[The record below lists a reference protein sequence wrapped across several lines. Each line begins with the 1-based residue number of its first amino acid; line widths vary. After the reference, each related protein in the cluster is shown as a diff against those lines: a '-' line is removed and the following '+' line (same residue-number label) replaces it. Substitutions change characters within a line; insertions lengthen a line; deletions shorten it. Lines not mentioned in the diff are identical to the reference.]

1 MKVHRTLVHRG
12 LSAQRESVF
21 HLSAAVSV
29 STLESIVLKKNS
41 EIIEKDN

>member
-12 LSAQRESVF
+12 LSAQMESVF

-29 STLESIVLKKNS
+29 STRLRQFSKRQTAKY
-41 EIIEKDN
+41 